1 MGAKDKKKKD
11 QTASFT
17 THIGSVT
24 GPVHTGS
31 GDINIGD
38 FSVSGN
44 ISTQVEFLAYLKSL
58 RSEIEKVQQ
67 KGVAD
72 EPSQQA
78 TDELKEAEREAG
90 KDKPQAQ
97 KLRSH
102 LENAKKLLISAAGV
116 ATAAKPVID
125 AIQSVAQYIDPAIQA
140 ISKLFH

>member
-1 MGAKDKKKKD
+1 MSAKGKKKKD
-11 QTASFT
+11 QTASYT

-38 FSVSGN
+38 LSISGD
-44 ISTQVEFLAYLKSL
+44 ISTQVEFLSYLEFL

-67 KGVAD
+67 KGVA
-72 EPSQQA
+72 EETSQQA
-78 TDELKEAEREAG
+78 IAELKEAEKEAS
-90 KDKPQAQ
+90 KDKPQPQ
-97 KLRSH
+97 TLRTH

-125 AIQSVAQYIDPAIQA
+125 AIQSLAQCIDPAIQA